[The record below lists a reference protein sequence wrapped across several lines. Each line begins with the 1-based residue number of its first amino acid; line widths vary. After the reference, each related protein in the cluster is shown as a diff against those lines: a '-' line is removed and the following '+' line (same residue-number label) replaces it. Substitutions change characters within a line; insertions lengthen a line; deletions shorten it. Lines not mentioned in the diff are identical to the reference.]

1 MLAFR
6 QPPDGT
12 CEKLE
17 NVTNNGR
24 IRLGTPNQ
32 RLESRKIGEQKLSGN
47 VIIAELLRNME
58 LGKFEMTYSVLL
70 PCIFTIY
77 LNPDDHAALSGVS
90 TFISEDA
97 RKALQARV
105 VELNAKPSGGFSL
118 GRRGKPIKEHKI
130 ACTDWEL
137 EFLPDAEVP
146 RGDVEIHSEL
156 SASAEP
162 GFRGTKTTLI
172 EREPTATAARV
183 AEPVV
188 RTDAT
193 VLKKTV
199 DMVHAEI
206 RYRDESGS
214 QVFLISQNK
223 IRVGRGGDDAPM
235 DLALYTADEVSR
247 EHLTIRRDPAS
258 GLFFITDL
266 STNGTSV
273 NTKRLR
279 KGIEEPL
286 PDQADLNLG
295 DALTLHFE
303 VRK

>member
-1 MLAFR
+1 M
-6 QPPDGT
+6 
-12 CEKLE
+12 
-17 NVTNNGR
+17 
-24 IRLGTPNQ
+24 
-32 RLESRKIGEQKLSGN
+32 
-47 VIIAELLRNME
+47 
-58 LGKFEMTYSVLL
+58 
-70 PCIFTIY
+70 
-77 LNPDDHAALSGVS
+77 
-90 TFISEDA
+90 
-97 RKALQARV
+97 
-105 VELNAKPSGGFSL
+105 
-118 GRRGKPIKEHKI
+118 
-130 ACTDWEL
+130 
-137 EFLPDAEVP
+137 
-146 RGDVEIHSEL
+146 
-156 SASAEP
+156 
-162 GFRGTKTTLI
+162 
-172 EREPTATAARV
+172 
-183 AEPVV
+183 

-247 EHLTIRRDPAS
+247 EHLNIRRDPAS

-273 NTKRLR
+273 NGKRLR

-286 PDQADLNLG
+286 PEQADLNLG